1 MMEVNKIVEEC
12 YSKLPYKWKSRPWGL
27 TDHGRKVLQTETE
40 LDGYLAAYG
49 EMHIVKCRVALQNFP
64 CRNAND
70 EIRSHNFEI
79 FDWGCGQGIATL
91 TLLEF
96 LRERNLLGRLN
107 AITLIEP
114 SNIALER
121 AKKWVAQ
128 NAGPGVKVKAVE
140 KLIPADIE
148 GHMDGVDCSSAV
160 SINLFS
166 NILDIR
172 SISLQWLAH
181 KTASLANVNYM
192 ICIGPKFSKNTRIQD
207 FCGYFNPS
215 SYFSCIDS
223 YCYGYT
229 QKTNHP
235 YGCETRCFVHHR
247 KEQLNDGYVE
257 IASDTRQ
264 SDDYEYSVECL
275 RGIVEDKALYFF
287 NKVKS
292 ECAAFFNVFIRP
304 SIGVDTTD
312 VLMTSASRGIVLVNI
327 CYDIS
332 TLEDDFKHIENIKSY
347 IFNTHLKSIKVDS
360 IINKSIYGC
369 VKTALYFP
377 NASEKEVADKI
388 EEIEEIIKASEK
400 EVADNNGNIIK
411 DTSNAES
418 SYEHL
423 IKLFPSDNF
432 SDILKT
438 RPKALKYDY
447 IEELVGIIVGH
458 WHPYTEGDTNFRLT
472 DRQKS
477 IVRSDNNRLRV
488 KGVAGCGKTQ
498 TVANRAVEK
507 HLQTGDKVLILT
519 FNISLIQYVRMRI
532 NQVPA
537 DFSTSKFEIA
547 NYHQFFVSMANRY
560 SGRIFDLSD
569 FDDPNYFASCARKI
583 KRYKTIIIDEVQDFK
598 TEWLASIITY
608 FLTPDGTVS
617 VFGDG
622 EQNIYGRKM
631 EAETKMPSIPT
642 FFGRWNEMSE
652 RLSMRIIN
660 TEIASLSHKFMRAF
674 VDSNIPPINI
684 QNELF
689 FETYWL
695 KYWNV
700 SADTNASQL
709 YQNIIWILQEYELN
723 TRDVVVM
730 AESINILRDIE
741 KVYMTT
747 GKRCMTNFESAEEY
761 GNLIYAQANPN
772 LFQKDLKEIRRAAKT
787 HFTTDTDDMKMSTI
801 HSFKG
806 WESKSVIL
814 ILQPEMSGNVR
825 PDGYYIQER
834 DNTPA
839 LIYTA
844 LTRAKC
850 NLFILNLGNTKYHS
864 FFQTNIK

>member
-1 MMEVNKIVEEC
+1 MN
-12 YSKLPYKWKSRPWGL
+12 SR
-27 TDHGRKVLQTETE
+27 
-40 LDGYLAAYG
+40 
-49 EMHIVKCRVALQNFP
+49 I
-64 CRNAND
+64 
-70 EIRSHNFEI
+70 
-79 FDWGCGQGIATL
+79 
-91 TLLEF
+91 
-96 LRERNLLGRLN
+96 
-107 AITLIEP
+107 
-114 SNIALER
+114 
-121 AKKWVAQ
+121 
-128 NAGPGVKVKAVE
+128 
-140 KLIPADIE
+140 
-148 GHMDGVDCSSAV
+148 
-160 SINLFS
+160 
-166 NILDIR
+166 
-172 SISLQWLAH
+172 
-181 KTASLANVNYM
+181 
-192 ICIGPKFSKNTRIQD
+192 
-207 FCGYFNPS
+207 
-215 SYFSCIDS
+215 
-223 YCYGYT
+223 
-229 QKTNHP
+229 
-235 YGCETRCFVHHR
+235 
-247 KEQLNDGYVE
+247 
-257 IASDTRQ
+257 
-264 SDDYEYSVECL
+264 
-275 RGIVEDKALYFF
+275 
-287 NKVKS
+287 
-292 ECAAFFNVFIRP
+292 
-304 SIGVDTTD
+304 D

-347 IFNTHLKSIKVDS
+347 IFNTHLKTIKVDS
-360 IINKSIYGC
+360 IINKSVYGC

-377 NASEKEVADKI
+377 NASKKEVADKF
-388 EEIEEIIKASEK
+388 EDIK
-400 EVADNNGNIIK
+400 K
-411 DTSNAES
+411 DTQSAGRG
-418 SYEHL
+418 YEYL

-432 SDILKT
+432 SDVFEKT
-438 RPKALKYDY
+438 HAYGLRHDY

-519 FNISLIQYVRMRI
+519 FNISLIQYIRMRI

-547 NYHQFFVSMANRY
+547 NYHQFFISMANRY
-560 SGRIFDLSD
+560 SGRMFNLSD
-569 FDDPNYFASCARKI
+569 FDDPNYFASCAEKI

-622 EQNIYGRKM
+622 EQNIYGRQM
-631 EAETKMPSIPT
+631 EAETKMSSIPT
-642 FFGRWNEMSE
+642 FLGRWNEMSE

-695 KYWNV
+695 KYGNV
-700 SADTNASQL
+700 PADTNASQL
-709 YQNIIWILQEYELN
+709 CQYIRLILQEYKLN

-761 GNLIYAQANPN
+761 GNLIHAQADPN
-772 LFQKDLKEIRRAAKT
+772 HFQKDLTEIRRAAKT
-787 HFTTDTDDMKMSTI
+787 HFTTDTEDMKISTI

-806 WESKSVIL
+806 WESESVIL

-825 PDGYYIQER
+825 PNGYYIQER

-850 NLFILNLGNTKYHS
+850 NLFILNLGNIKYHS
-864 FFQTNIK
+864 FFQTNIR

>member
-1 MMEVNKIVEEC
+1 MEVNKIVEEC
-12 YSKLPYKWKSRPWGL
+12 YNKLPYEWKSCPWGL

-40 LDGYLAAYG
+40 LNGYLAAYG

-107 AITLIEP
+107 GITLIEP
-114 SNIALER
+114 SNMALER

-148 GHMDGVDCSSAV
+148 GHMDEVDCTSAV

-235 YGCETRCFVHHR
+235 YGCETKCFVHHR

-292 ECAAFFNVFIRP
+292 ECSALFNVFIRP
-304 SIGVDTTD
+304 SIGIDTID

-347 IFNTHLKSIKVDS
+347 IFNTHLKTIKVDS
-360 IINKSIYGC
+360 IINKSVYGC

-377 NASEKEVADKI
+377 NASKKEVADKF
-388 EEIEEIIKASEK
+388 EDIK
-400 EVADNNGNIIK
+400 K
-411 DTSNAES
+411 DTQSAGRG
-418 SYEHL
+418 YDFL

-432 SDILKT
+432 SDVFEKT
-438 RPKALKYDY
+438 HAYGLRHDY

-547 NYHQFFVSMANRY
+547 NYHQFFISMAIDTLAECL
-560 SGRIFDLSD
+560 IFL
-569 FDDPNYFASCARKI
+569 
-583 KRYKTIIIDEVQDFK
+583 
-598 TEWLASIITY
+598 
-608 FLTPDGTVS
+608 
-617 VFGDG
+617 
-622 EQNIYGRKM
+622 
-631 EAETKMPSIPT
+631 
-642 FFGRWNEMSE
+642 
-652 RLSMRIIN
+652 
-660 TEIASLSHKFMRAF
+660 
-674 VDSNIPPINI
+674 
-684 QNELF
+684 
-689 FETYWL
+689 
-695 KYWNV
+695 
-700 SADTNASQL
+700 
-709 YQNIIWILQEYELN
+709 ILMTL
-723 TRDVVVM
+723 
-730 AESINILRDIE
+730 IILRRVLR
-741 KVYMTT
+741 K
-747 GKRCMTNFESAEEY
+747 
-761 GNLIYAQANPN
+761 
-772 LFQKDLKEIRRAAKT
+772 
-787 HFTTDTDDMKMSTI
+787 
-801 HSFKG
+801 
-806 WESKSVIL
+806 
-814 ILQPEMSGNVR
+814 
-825 PDGYYIQER
+825 
-834 DNTPA
+834 
-839 LIYTA
+839 
-844 LTRAKC
+844 
-850 NLFILNLGNTKYHS
+850 
-864 FFQTNIK
+864 

>member
-1 MMEVNKIVEEC
+1 MLN
-12 YSKLPYKWKSRPWGL
+12 SR
-27 TDHGRKVLQTETE
+27 
-40 LDGYLAAYG
+40 
-49 EMHIVKCRVALQNFP
+49 I
-64 CRNAND
+64 
-70 EIRSHNFEI
+70 
-79 FDWGCGQGIATL
+79 
-91 TLLEF
+91 
-96 LRERNLLGRLN
+96 
-107 AITLIEP
+107 
-114 SNIALER
+114 
-121 AKKWVAQ
+121 
-128 NAGPGVKVKAVE
+128 
-140 KLIPADIE
+140 
-148 GHMDGVDCSSAV
+148 
-160 SINLFS
+160 
-166 NILDIR
+166 
-172 SISLQWLAH
+172 
-181 KTASLANVNYM
+181 
-192 ICIGPKFSKNTRIQD
+192 
-207 FCGYFNPS
+207 
-215 SYFSCIDS
+215 
-223 YCYGYT
+223 
-229 QKTNHP
+229 
-235 YGCETRCFVHHR
+235 
-247 KEQLNDGYVE
+247 
-257 IASDTRQ
+257 
-264 SDDYEYSVECL
+264 
-275 RGIVEDKALYFF
+275 
-287 NKVKS
+287 
-292 ECAAFFNVFIRP
+292 
-304 SIGVDTTD
+304 D

-347 IFNTHLKSIKVDS
+347 IFNTHLKTIKVDS
-360 IINKSIYGC
+360 IINKSVYGC

-377 NASEKEVADKI
+377 NASKKEVADKF
-388 EEIEEIIKASEK
+388 EDIK
-400 EVADNNGNIIK
+400 K
-411 DTSNAES
+411 DTQSAGRG
-418 SYEHL
+418 YEYL

-432 SDILKT
+432 SDVFEKT
-438 RPKALKYDY
+438 HAYGLRHDY

-547 NYHQFFVSMANRY
+547 NYHQFFISMANRY
-560 SGRIFDLSD
+560 SGRMFNLSD
-569 FDDPNYFASCARKI
+569 FDDPNYFASCAEKI

-622 EQNIYGRKM
+622 EQNIYGRQM

-642 FFGRWNEMSE
+642 FLGRWNEMSE

-700 SADTNASQL
+700 SANTNASKLCQYIRL
-709 YQNIIWILQEYELN
+709 ILKEYKLN

-761 GNLIYAQANPN
+761 GNLIHAQADPN
-772 LFQKDLKEIRRAAKT
+772 HFQKDLTEIRRAAKT
-787 HFTTDTDDMKMSTI
+787 HFTTDTEDMKISTI

-806 WESKSVIL
+806 WESESVIL

-825 PDGYYIQER
+825 PNGYYIQER

-850 NLFILNLGNTKYHS
+850 NLFILNLGNIKYHS

>member
-1 MMEVNKIVEEC
+1 MKQSPWQIIKSTGTSLITKYSVMEVYKIVEEC
-12 YSKLPYKWKSRPWGL
+12 YSRLPYEWKSRPWGL

-79 FDWGCGQGIATL
+79 FDWGCGQGIVTL

-96 LRERNLLGRLN
+96 LRERNFLGRLN

-121 AKKWVAQ
+121 ATKWVAQ

-148 GHMDGVDCSSAV
+148 GHMDEVDCSSAV

-181 KTASLANVNYM
+181 KTATLANVNYM

-292 ECAAFFNVFIRP
+292 ECAALFNVFVRP

-312 VLMTSASRGIVLVNI
+312 ILMTSASRGIVLVNI
-327 CYDIS
+327 CYDMS
-332 TLEDDFKHIENIKSY
+332 TLEDDFKYVENIKSY
-347 IFNTHLKSIKVDS
+347 IFNTHLKTIKVDS
-360 IINKSIYGC
+360 IINNSVYGC

-377 NASEKEVADKI
+377 NASKKEVADKI
-388 EEIEEIIKASEK
+388 EDIK
-400 EVADNNGNIIK
+400 K
-411 DTSNAES
+411 DTHSAGRG
-418 SYEHL
+418 YEFL

-432 SDILKT
+432 SDVFEKT
-438 RPKALKYDY
+438 HAYGLRHDY

-458 WHPYTEGDTNFRLT
+458 WHPYTEGDSNFRLT

-547 NYHQFFVSMANRY
+547 NYHQFFISMANRY
-560 SGRIFDLSD
+560 SGRMFNLSD
-569 FDDPNYFASCARKI
+569 FDDPN
-583 KRYKTIIIDEVQDFK
+583 
-598 TEWLASIITY
+598 
-608 FLTPDGTVS
+608 
-617 VFGDG
+617 
-622 EQNIYGRKM
+622 
-631 EAETKMPSIPT
+631 
-642 FFGRWNEMSE
+642 
-652 RLSMRIIN
+652 
-660 TEIASLSHKFMRAF
+660 
-674 VDSNIPPINI
+674 
-684 QNELF
+684 
-689 FETYWL
+689 
-695 KYWNV
+695 
-700 SADTNASQL
+700 
-709 YQNIIWILQEYELN
+709 
-723 TRDVVVM
+723 
-730 AESINILRDIE
+730 
-741 KVYMTT
+741 
-747 GKRCMTNFESAEEY
+747 
-761 GNLIYAQANPN
+761 
-772 LFQKDLKEIRRAAKT
+772 
-787 HFTTDTDDMKMSTI
+787 
-801 HSFKG
+801 
-806 WESKSVIL
+806 
-814 ILQPEMSGNVR
+814 
-825 PDGYYIQER
+825 
-834 DNTPA
+834 
-839 LIYTA
+839 
-844 LTRAKC
+844 
-850 NLFILNLGNTKYHS
+850 
-864 FFQTNIK
+864 

>member
-12 YSKLPYKWKSRPWGL
+12 YNKLPYEWKSCPWGL

-114 SNIALER
+114 SNMALER

-140 KLIPADIE
+140 KLIPADME
-148 GHMDGVDCSSAV
+148 GHMDEVDCTSAV

-247 KEQLNDGYVE
+247 KERLNDGYVE

-292 ECAAFFNVFIRP
+292 ECSALFNVFIRP

-312 VLMTSASRGIVLVNI
+312 VLMTSASRGILLVNI

-347 IFNTHLKSIKVDS
+347 IFNTHLKTIKVDS
-360 IINKSIYGC
+360 IINKSVYGC

-377 NASEKEVADKI
+377 NASKKEVADKF
-388 EEIEEIIKASEK
+388 EDIK
-400 EVADNNGNIIK
+400 K
-411 DTSNAES
+411 DTQSAGRG
-418 SYEHL
+418 YDFL

-432 SDILKT
+432 SDVFEKT
-438 RPKALKYDY
+438 HAYGLRHDY

-458 WHPYTEGDTNFRLT
+458 
-472 DRQKS
+472 
-477 IVRSDNNRLRV
+477 
-488 KGVAGCGKTQ
+488 
-498 TVANRAVEK
+498 
-507 HLQTGDKVLILT
+507 
-519 FNISLIQYVRMRI
+519 
-532 NQVPA
+532 
-537 DFSTSKFEIA
+537 
-547 NYHQFFVSMANRY
+547 
-560 SGRIFDLSD
+560 
-569 FDDPNYFASCARKI
+569 
-583 KRYKTIIIDEVQDFK
+583 
-598 TEWLASIITY
+598 
-608 FLTPDGTVS
+608 
-617 VFGDG
+617 
-622 EQNIYGRKM
+622 
-631 EAETKMPSIPT
+631 
-642 FFGRWNEMSE
+642 
-652 RLSMRIIN
+652 
-660 TEIASLSHKFMRAF
+660 
-674 VDSNIPPINI
+674 
-684 QNELF
+684 
-689 FETYWL
+689 
-695 KYWNV
+695 
-700 SADTNASQL
+700 
-709 YQNIIWILQEYELN
+709 
-723 TRDVVVM
+723 
-730 AESINILRDIE
+730 
-741 KVYMTT
+741 
-747 GKRCMTNFESAEEY
+747 
-761 GNLIYAQANPN
+761 
-772 LFQKDLKEIRRAAKT
+772 
-787 HFTTDTDDMKMSTI
+787 
-801 HSFKG
+801 
-806 WESKSVIL
+806 
-814 ILQPEMSGNVR
+814 
-825 PDGYYIQER
+825 
-834 DNTPA
+834 
-839 LIYTA
+839 
-844 LTRAKC
+844 
-850 NLFILNLGNTKYHS
+850 
-864 FFQTNIK
+864 

>member
-1 MMEVNKIVEEC
+1 MEVNKIVEEC
-12 YSKLPYKWKSRPWGL
+12 YSRLPYEWKSRPWGL

-40 LDGYLAAYG
+40 LNGYLAAYG

-64 CRNAND
+64 CRNASD

-121 AKKWVAQ
+121 AKNLVAQ

-140 KLIPADIE
+140 KLIPTDIE
-148 GHMDGVDCSSAV
+148 GHMDEVDCSSAV

-275 RGIVEDKALYFF
+275 RGVVEDKALYFF

-292 ECAAFFNVFIRP
+292 ECAALFNVFIRP

-332 TLEDDFKHIENIKSY
+332 TLKDDFKHIENIKSY

-377 NASEKEVADKI
+377 NASEEEVAD
-388 EEIEEIIKASEK
+388 EIEE
-400 EVADNNGNIIK
+400 IIK

-418 SYEHL
+418 SYEFL

-432 SDILKT
+432 SDIFKKT
-438 RPKALKYDY
+438 RSKALKYDY

-560 SGRIFDLSD
+560 SGRMFNLSD
-569 FDDPNYFASCARKI
+569 FDDPNYFASCAEKI

-642 FFGRWNEMSE
+642 FLGRWNEMSE

-660 TEIASLSHKFMRAF
+660 TEIASLSYKFAKTF
-674 VDSNIPPINI
+674 VDSSVPSLNI

-695 KYWNV
+695 KYWNI

-709 YQNIIWILQEYELN
+709 CQYIRWILQEYNLN

-747 GKRCMTNFESAEEY
+747 GKRCMTNFETAEEY
-761 GNLIYAQANPN
+761 EKLIRAQTDPN
-772 LFQKDLKEIRRAAKT
+772 HFQKDMKEIRHAAKT
-787 HFTTDTDDMKMSTI
+787 HFTTDTDDMKLSTI

-806 WESKSVIL
+806 WESESVIL
-814 ILQPEMSGNVR
+814 ILQPEMSDNVKL
-825 PDGYYIQER
+825 DGYYVHER
-834 DNTPA
+834 DNIPA

-864 FFQTNIK
+864 FFQTNIR

>member
-1 MMEVNKIVEEC
+1 MEVNKIVEQC
-12 YSKLPYKWKSRPWGL
+12 YSRLPNEWKSRPWSL
-27 TDHGRKVLQTETE
+27 TDHGKKVLQTETE
-40 LDGYLAAYG
+40 LDGYFAAYG
-49 EMHIVKCRVALQNFP
+49 EMHIVKCKVALQNFP

-70 EIRSHNFEI
+70 EIRSHNFEV

-140 KLIPADIE
+140 TPIPADIE
-148 GHMDGVDCSSAV
+148 GHMDEVDCSSAV

-223 YCYGYT
+223 YCYGYM

-235 YGCETRCFVHHR
+235 YGCETKCFVHHR

-292 ECAAFFNVFIRP
+292 ECSALFNVFVRP

-332 TLEDDFKHIENIKSY
+332 TLEDDFKYVENIKSY
-347 IFNTHLKSIKVDS
+347 IFNTHLKTIKVDS
-360 IINKSIYGC
+360 IINNSVYGC

-377 NASEKEVADKI
+377 NASKKEVADK
-388 EEIEEIIKASEK
+388 
-400 EVADNNGNIIK
+400 NGNIIK

-418 SYEHL
+418 SYEYL
-423 IKLFPSDNF
+423 IKFFPSDNF
-432 SDILKT
+432 SDILNT
-438 RPKALKYDY
+438 CPKALRHDY

-519 FNISLIQYVRMRI
+519 FNISLIQYIRMRI

-547 NYHQFFVSMANRY
+547 NYHQFFISMANRY
-560 SGRIFDLSD
+560 SGRMFNLSD
-569 FDDPNYFASCARKI
+569 FDDPNYFASCAEKI

-622 EQNIYGRKM
+622 EQNIYGRQM
-631 EAETKMPSIPT
+631 EAETKMSSIPT
-642 FFGRWNEMSE
+642 FLGRWNEMSE

-695 KYWNV
+695 KYGNV
-700 SADTNASQL
+700 PADTNASQL
-709 YQNIIWILQEYELN
+709 CQYIILILRKYKLN

-761 GNLIYAQANPN
+761 ENLIHAQADPN
-772 LFQKDLKEIRRAAKT
+772 HFQKDLTEIRHAAKT

-806 WESKSVIL
+806 WESESVIL
-814 ILQPEMSGNVR
+814 ILQPEMSINDKH
-825 PDGYYIQER
+825 DGYYIHER
-834 DNTPA
+834 ENIPA

-850 NLFILNLGNTKYHS
+850 NLFILNVGNTKYHS
-864 FFQTNIK
+864 FFQTNIGQ

>member
-1 MMEVNKIVEEC
+1 M
-12 YSKLPYKWKSRPWGL
+12 
-27 TDHGRKVLQTETE
+27 
-40 LDGYLAAYG
+40 
-49 EMHIVKCRVALQNFP
+49 
-64 CRNAND
+64 
-70 EIRSHNFEI
+70 
-79 FDWGCGQGIATL
+79 
-91 TLLEF
+91 
-96 LRERNLLGRLN
+96 
-107 AITLIEP
+107 
-114 SNIALER
+114 
-121 AKKWVAQ
+121 
-128 NAGPGVKVKAVE
+128 
-140 KLIPADIE
+140 
-148 GHMDGVDCSSAV
+148 
-160 SINLFS
+160 
-166 NILDIR
+166 
-172 SISLQWLAH
+172 
-181 KTASLANVNYM
+181 
-192 ICIGPKFSKNTRIQD
+192 
-207 FCGYFNPS
+207 
-215 SYFSCIDS
+215 
-223 YCYGYT
+223 
-229 QKTNHP
+229 
-235 YGCETRCFVHHR
+235 
-247 KEQLNDGYVE
+247 
-257 IASDTRQ
+257 
-264 SDDYEYSVECL
+264 
-275 RGIVEDKALYFF
+275 EDKALYFF

-292 ECAAFFNVFIRP
+292 ECAALFNVFIRP

-332 TLEDDFKHIENIKSY
+332 TLEDDFKYVENIKSY
-347 IFNTHLKSIKVDS
+347 IFNTHLKTIKVDS
-360 IINKSIYGC
+360 IINKSVYGC

-377 NASEKEVADKI
+377 NASKKEVADKI
-388 EEIEEIIKASEK
+388 EDIK
-400 EVADNNGNIIK
+400 K
-411 DTSNAES
+411 DTKSAGRG
-418 SYEHL
+418 YEFL

-432 SDILKT
+432 SDVFEKT
-438 RPKALKYDY
+438 HAYGLRHDY

-547 NYHQFFVSMANRY
+547 NYHQFFISMANRY
-560 SGRIFDLSD
+560 SGRMFNLSD
-569 FDDPNYFASCARKI
+569 FDDPNYFASCAEKI

-598 TEWLASIITY
+598 TEWLVSIITY

-642 FFGRWNEMSE
+642 FLGRWNEMSE

-700 SADTNASQL
+700 SANTKASKLCQ
-709 YQNIIWILQEYELN
+709 YIRSILREYKLN

-741 KVYMTT
+741 KLYMTT

-761 GNLIYAQANPN
+761 ENLIHAQTDPN
-772 LFQKDLKEIRRAAKT
+772 HFQKDLTEIRRAAKT
-787 HFTTDTDDMKMSTI
+787 HFTTDTDDMKLSTI

-806 WESKSVIL
+806 WESESVIL

-825 PDGYYIQER
+825 PNGYYIQER

-864 FFQTNIK
+864 FFQTNIR

>member
-12 YSKLPYKWKSRPWGL
+12 YSRLPYKWKSRPWGL

-70 EIRSHNFEI
+70 ELRSHNFEI

-114 SNIALER
+114 SNMALER
-121 AKKWVAQ
+121 ATKWVAQ

-148 GHMDGVDCSSAV
+148 GHMDEVDCSSAV

-181 KTASLANVNYM
+181 KTATLANVNYM

-215 SYFSCIDS
+215 SYFSSIES

-264 SDDYEYSVECL
+264 SDDYEYSVECF

-292 ECAAFFNVFIRP
+292 ECAALFNVFIRP

-347 IFNTHLKSIKVDS
+347 IFNTHLKTIKVDS
-360 IINKSIYGC
+360 IINKSVYGC

-377 NASEKEVADKI
+377 NASKKEVADKF
-388 EEIEEIIKASEK
+388 EDIK
-400 EVADNNGNIIK
+400 K
-411 DTSNAES
+411 DTHSAGRG
-418 SYEHL
+418 YEYL

-432 SDILKT
+432 SDVFEKT
-438 RPKALKYDY
+438 HAYGLRHDY

-547 NYHQFFVSMANRY
+547 NYHQFVISMANRY
-560 SGRIFDLSD
+560 SGRMFNLSD
-569 FDDPNYFASCARKI
+569 FDDPNY
-583 KRYKTIIIDEVQDFK
+583 
-598 TEWLASIITY
+598 L
-608 FLTPDGTVS
+608 
-617 VFGDG
+617 
-622 EQNIYGRKM
+622 
-631 EAETKMPSIPT
+631 
-642 FFGRWNEMSE
+642 
-652 RLSMRIIN
+652 RL
-660 TEIASLSHKFMRAF
+660 
-674 VDSNIPPINI
+674 V
-684 QNELF
+684 
-689 FETYWL
+689 
-695 KYWNV
+695 
-700 SADTNASQL
+700 
-709 YQNIIWILQEYELN
+709 
-723 TRDVVVM
+723 
-730 AESINILRDIE
+730 LR
-741 KVYMTT
+741 
-747 GKRCMTNFESAEEY
+747 R
-761 GNLIYAQANPN
+761 
-772 LFQKDLKEIRRAAKT
+772 
-787 HFTTDTDDMKMSTI
+787 
-801 HSFKG
+801 
-806 WESKSVIL
+806 
-814 ILQPEMSGNVR
+814 
-825 PDGYYIQER
+825 
-834 DNTPA
+834 
-839 LIYTA
+839 
-844 LTRAKC
+844 
-850 NLFILNLGNTKYHS
+850 
-864 FFQTNIK
+864 